1 MLILCYSLL
10 KSHWIWNIE
19 DFQQLSSIFGLLF
32 DIDKA
37 SQYISKLEI
46 KFQANTVKQEQV
58 PVKAETSGTTVM
70 ILQSP
75 LDFPYW
81 PQVIDRSRDKV
92 TTIQILWAA
101 ADTTRSSVRFYK
113 SGEPR
118 FRAFYPD
125 IEQNQK
131 EPFC

>member
-1 MLILCYSLL
+1 MLQLA
-10 KSHWIWNIE
+10 KIWNIE

-75 LDFPYW
+75 LDFAY
-81 PQVIDRSRDKV
+81 
-92 TTIQILWAA
+92 
-101 ADTTRSSVRFYK
+101 
-113 SGEPR
+113 
-118 FRAFYPD
+118 
-125 IEQNQK
+125 
-131 EPFC
+131 